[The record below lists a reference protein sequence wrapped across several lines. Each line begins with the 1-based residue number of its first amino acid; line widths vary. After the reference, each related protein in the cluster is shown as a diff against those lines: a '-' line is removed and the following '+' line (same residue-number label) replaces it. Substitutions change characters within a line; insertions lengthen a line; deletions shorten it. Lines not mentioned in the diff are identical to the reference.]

1 MRTTNMRSAWL
12 PEISG
17 IVASTLLLIALS
29 AILAVYDNKAV
40 FEWKGVTL
48 NAVVSVISTA
58 SKASLLYSISQLI
71 SQWKWII
78 FTRTKRPLMDFERVD
93 SASRGPMGSL
103 ELMWKCNSMYVAVTD
118 FMRQNTTAFAD
129 RNSGWLRLGALI
141 VLLSIATDPLTQQLI
156 QYKQQVVYT
165 QDMNTRVNRA
175 GRFSKGSEVYLML
188 ADTTGELVR

>member
-1 MRTTNMRSAWL
+1 MDIIKGILIPLIVDTSRTQRLTSFLQTSAQKTFTQVKMRTTNMRFAWL
-12 PEISG
+12 PEILG
-17 IVASTLLLIALS
+17 IVASALLLIALS

-103 ELMWKCNSMYVAVTD
+103 ELMWKCKTMCVAV
-118 FMRQNTTAFAD
+118 
-129 RNSGWLRLGALI
+129 RN
-141 VLLSIATDPLTQQLI
+141 
-156 QYKQQVVYT
+156 
-165 QDMNTRVNRA
+165 
-175 GRFSKGSEVYLML
+175 
-188 ADTTGELVR
+188 